1 MDFIRCVGQIKRGGD
16 KVIHTCNQKPCCFPI
31 RRDLFPCIPCSWVVL
46 ASIAVLFTGC
56 TPTTN
61 VNKATPLD
69 PKLAALGSIEVTAK
83 LIEIPDGA
91 IFKRD
96 LYDYATVLKYQVVKV
111 HRGEVTSDVI
121 FVGHYNPWK
130 PRNEVNDKRVTG
142 LGGNLRQ
149 FEAGEVHHMALE
161 STIEDVYMGGIVDKY
176 FDDEPHTIYWAVW
189 TNLE

>member
-1 MDFIRCVGQIKRGGD
+1 MDFIRCVSQIKRWGN
-16 KVIHTCNQKPCCFPI
+16 KVMYTCKQKPYCFPI
-31 RRDLFPCIPCSWVVL
+31 RKGSFPCIPYFLIVC
-46 ASIAVLFTGC
+46 ASVAILSTGC
-56 TPTTN
+56 APATKE
-61 VNKATPLD
+61 NKETLVD
-69 PKLAALGSIEVTAK
+69 PKLAALGTIEVTAK

-142 LGGNLRQ
+142 LGGSLRQ
-149 FEAGEVHHMALE
+149 FEAGKIHHMALE

-176 FDDEPHTIYWAVW
+176 FSDEPHSIYWAVW